1 MPARDPS
8 GPVTLSVLDRLID
21 DDPKHNAEAPLT
33 RPQSLRQLKAA
44 LKRDL
49 EWLLNTRRTIDPVPD
64 SARETF
70 RSVYHYGFADISSKS
85 VLSTQDQNDLLRE
98 MESAIAIFEPR
109 LKRVKVRMEPLDDKS
124 SSRVLRFIIDGL
136 LNVDPA
142 PEPVRFD
149 TVLEIG
155 KGQYEVKGEDGA

>member
-1 MPARDPS
+1 MAGRDAS

-21 DDPKHNAEAPLT
+21 DDPKHSAEVPLT
-33 RPQSLRQLKAA
+33 RAQSLRSLKAA

-49 EWLLNTRRTIDPVPD
+49 EWLLNTRQTIDPSSD
-64 SARETF
+64 AARETV
-70 RSVYHYGFADISSKS
+70 RSVYHYGFADVSSKS
-85 VLSTQDQNDLLRE
+85 VLSSQDQNDIVKD
-98 MESAIAIFEPR
+98 MESVLAIFEPR
-109 LKRVKVRMEPLDDKS
+109 LKRVKVRMESAGGS
-124 SSRVLRFIIDGL
+124 SHNLRFVIDGL

-155 KGQYEVKGEDGA
+155 KGEYAVKGEDGA

>member
-1 MPARDPS
+1 MAKRDAT

-21 DDPKHNAEAPLT
+21 RDPKSSSEIPLT
-33 RPQSLRQLKAA
+33 RAQSLRELKLA

-49 EWLLNTRRTIDPVPD
+49 EWLLNTRKTIDPAPD
-64 SARETF
+64 SARETV

-85 VLSTQDQNDLLRE
+85 VLSGRDQSDLVRE

-109 LKRVKVRMEPLDDKS
+109 LKRAKVRMEQVEGNYRMLKF
-124 SSRVLRFIIDGL
+124 VIEGL
-136 LNVDPA
+136 LCMDPA

-149 TVLEIG
+149 TVLELG
-155 KGQYEVKGEDGA
+155 KGEYEIKGADLAQ

>member
-1 MPARDPS
+1 MAGRDAS

-21 DDPKHNAEAPLT
+21 NDPKHSVEVPLT
-33 RPQSLRQLKAA
+33 RAQSLRVLKGA

-49 EWLLNTRRTIDPVPD
+49 EWLLNTRRTIDPAPD
-64 SARETF
+64 SARETV

-85 VLSTQDQNDLLRE
+85 VLSNQDQNDLVRE
-98 MESAIAIFEPR
+98 MESVITVFEPR
-109 LKRVKVRMEPLDDKS
+109 LKRVKVRMEPLGEN
-124 SSRVLRFIIDGL
+124 SRDLHFVIDGL

-155 KGQYEVKGEDGA
+155 KGQYEVRGEDGAR